1 MKHHHHSA
9 EENPVANSPDR
20 QHGGDRRQRLIIASN
35 NEGKLREFGKLLEP
49 FGFDVISMRQAGF
62 TDEIIEDGETFEEN
76 AHIKARAVFEATG
89 LPTIADDSGLEI
101 DFLNGAPGIYSAR
114 YAGENATDKER
125 CLKVLEEMHDVAR
138 PLRDARFVC
147 SIYFIYAEDDEYSV
161 NGTVEGYIGDEMVG
175 KNGFG
180 YDPIFMLDD
189 DESMATIGEEEKNRI
204 SHRAMAF
211 EKLSNILKEKFSQC

>member
-1 MKHHHHSA
+1 MIQHNISA
-9 EENPVANSPDR
+9 EDKPAASTPDR
-20 QHGGDRRQRLIIASN
+20 MQLIIATN
-35 NEGKLREFGKLLEP
+35 NQGKLREFGKLLEP

-62 TDEIIEDGETFEEN
+62 TDDIIEDGETFQEN

-114 YAGENATDKER
+114 YAGEGATDKER
-125 CLKVLEEMHDVAR
+125 CQKVLDEMHGVDR
-138 PLRDARFVC
+138 SLRDARFIC
-147 SIYFIYAEDDEYSV
+147 SIYFIFSEDEEYNV

-175 KNGFG
+175 ENGFG

-189 DESMATIGEEEKNRI
+189 DESMATISDDEKNKI
-204 SHRAMAF
+204 SHRARAF
-211 EKLSNILKEKFSQC
+211 EQLSNIFKEKFN